1 MQHLLP
7 ARHHHG
13 TGELLQCAGDAF
25 LPAFGDA
32 DEISQPTHRLQGGV
46 PFQASGGIAAIQ
58 RVLERVGL
66 GLQRDDPSIH
76 LAPPRL
82 DGVELVLQPGHGLAC
97 GVQRRAAVIVH
108 GLRLLLQ
115 RLPLAFGLVVLPH
128 QRLALAAKITDSG
141 FGQLHRRF
149 LAGHQLTQIGDL
161 RLTLLRGAAQLV
173 QRLPDRGQPFLA
185 VRTLFRGLVEG
196 QSHIRDRALL
206 ILRLGVQ
213 FRGAL
218 LQDARVLAEVRDDLP
233 GQRPAALPRQLGE
246 RVQSLLDARQLV
258 EGLVDAGHG
267 RTGLGAQRL
276 HLFDADLD
284 PGQVV
289 LCGVQLRAH
298 RGQFRTQ
305 RFPTFHRLAGVL
317 GVQSRLS
324 VTQADLD
331 AVGPTG
337 DARLSAERTELTANL
352 AEQVVQPGQVGF
364 GVRQL
369 AQRTL
374 LALAVFEDAGRL
386 LDEGAVAARIG
397 LEDGVEAPLAHD
409 DVHLLAQPRIAQQL
423 LDVQQAAWRAVDGVF
438 GAAVAPDRA

>member
-1 MQHLLP
+1 M
-7 ARHHHG
+7 
-13 TGELLQCAGDAF
+13 
-25 LPAFGDA
+25 
-32 DEISQPTHRLQGGV
+32 
-46 PFQASGGIAAIQ
+46 
-58 RVLERVGL
+58 
-66 GLQRDDPSIH
+66 
-76 LAPPRL
+76 
-82 DGVELVLQPGHGLAC
+82 
-97 GVQRRAAVIVH
+97 
-108 GLRLLLQ
+108 
-115 RLPLAFGLVVLPH
+115 AFGLVVLPH

-246 RVQSLLDARQLV
+246 RVQPLLDARQLV

-284 PGQVV
+284 LGQVV
-289 LCGVQLRAH
+289 LCGVQLRTH

-317 GVQSRLS
+317 GVQSRLR
-324 VTQADLD
+324 VPQADLD

-337 DARLSAERTELTANL
+337 DARLSAERSELTADL
-352 AEQVVQPGQVGF
+352 AEQVVQSGQVGF

-374 LALAVFEDAGRL
+374 LALAVFEDAGGL
-386 LDEGAVAARIG
+386 FDECAVTARIG
-397 LEDGVEAPLAHD
+397 LENCVETTLSDD
-409 DVHLLAQPRIAQQL
+409 DVHLLTKTGVAQQFL
-423 LDVQQAAWRAVDGVF
+423 NVQQTTLRTVDRIL
-438 GAAVAPDRA
+438 GAAVPVDRA